1 VNAEVDGKISVIF
14 DGVFAGWDENRE
26 RSELSFWLFSFDL
39 SLLILFAFWDV
50 LRFAYVVQQREGQ
63 QIVGGRMEKQEDR
76 GDPAARKTSFQ
87 SDFIC
92 EFGDCTYLPR
102 HRYND

>member
-39 SLLILFAFWDV
+39 SLLILFAFWARWV
-50 LRFAYVVQQREGQ
+50 PAIAQFLGWANGLWA
-63 QIVGGRMEKQEDR
+63 VG
-76 GDPAARKTSFQ
+76 
-87 SDFIC
+87 
-92 EFGDCTYLPR
+92 
-102 HRYND
+102 